1 MTPASWNYTVYTLIS
16 FVACVSPIKGERR
29 EGDGI
34 AELIS
39 PTGEAIF
46 YHFLSTGPRVQVCPK
61 VDRLCVV
68 PAPTTL

>member
-39 PTGEAIF
+39 PTEEAIF
-46 YHFLSTGPRVQVCPK
+46 YHFLSTRVFKYAPK
-61 VDRLCVV
+61 STDCV
-68 PAPTTL
+68 